1 MKGYKNVSN
10 NLNNSKAAKNSSHSS
25 YNEASTFHTTDQDT
39 KNKRKE
45 LIKKYN
51 DSLKK

>member
-10 NLNNSKAAKNSSHSS
+10 HLNNSKAAKNSSRLSNNASS
-25 YNEASTFHTTDQDT
+25 GFHTSDQDI

-45 LIKKYN
+45 LIKKYKHA
-51 DSLKK
+51 SQK